1 VGVDIKEKGQASI
14 GLTLGVVGAVLGVA
28 AGIVV
33 MFVGGAG
40 LLIAPEGGGA
50 VLGLGAVTVVLA
62 IAGGVGAMLT
72 SKYPEVATFVMA
84 ITGVGGFV
92 SATVFWIVPGVLLIA
107 GGVFAWTSRPDYQ
120 AARPR

>member
-1 VGVDIKEKGQASI
+1 MAIDIKEKGQASI
-14 GLTLGVVGAVLGVA
+14 GLTVGVVGAILGVL

-50 VLGLGAVTVVLA
+50 VLGLGSVTVVLA

-72 SKYPEVATFVMA
+72 SKYPQVATFVMA
-84 ITGVGGFV
+84 ITGFAGFV

-107 GGVFAWTSRPDYQ
+107 GAVFAWMSRPDYQ
-120 AARPR
+120 GAKPR